1 MPVSPTVT
9 LSASE
14 AGAVAMSIEMKLRCN
29 ARIFKLWSG
38 KGGKVELKER
48 AILDEPGTRRFCFDR
63 QLEVPIY
70 SLLRCYQQDKVSNP
84 VNEKKVSSSLSLS
97 NDTDCPGILFSSI
110 AHSPK
115 SINLQRSEQNGLD
128 CCSATQGTEH
138 PQFGHFTMSGLWDD
152 DIRKGSRLRKK
163 ECHQGFASAACYRKT
178 AS

>member
-84 VNEKKVSSSLSLS
+84 VNEKKY
-97 NDTDCPGILFSSI
+97 
-110 AHSPK
+110 
-115 SINLQRSEQNGLD
+115 
-128 CCSATQGTEH
+128 
-138 PQFGHFTMSGLWDD
+138 
-152 DIRKGSRLRKK
+152 RLR
-163 ECHQGFASAACYRKT
+163 YRFPKT
-178 AS
+178 LIVRESFFLPLPILPNQSIYNVRSRMVWIAVQRPKVRNIRSWDILQ